1 MKCVVI
7 DKANF
12 EYDGEIPD
20 RYFRHGYDNVFRYD
34 DGFAAAVLAAGV
46 GHVAHVEYD
55 SRTDSHGTGYCCPMI
70 VRD

>member
-12 EYDGEIPD
+12 EYDGLVPE

-34 DGFAAAVLAAGV
+34 DGFAAAVVAAGV
-46 GHVAHVEYD
+46 GHVARVEHVGKM
-55 SRTDSHGTGYCCPMI
+55 DSHGSWYCFPVV
-70 VRD
+70 VRG